1 MGCAIRF
8 VVKKERFD
16 EYHLLQLPH
25 MTFTKMFDCCQASVS
40 VTYSDDGK
48 AREGVVV
55 TDDKLVEPLSGT
67 RNVVAGTFHP
77 PLPELVTTG
86 K

>member
-8 VVKKERFD
+8 VVKKEKFD

-40 VTYSDDGK
+40 VTCSDDGK
-48 AREGVVV
+48 AREGVFV
-55 TDDKLVEPLSGT
+55 TDDKLVETLSGT
-67 RNVVAGTFHP
+67 RKVVAGTFHP
-77 PLPELVTTG
+77 LFPETVTSE